1 MNPDRASTL
10 PSKNAPCPCGSG
22 KKFKRCCGLT
32 GGKTEMAR
40 GNIQPLVELYQQ
52 GKLPAAE
59 RLAVQ
64 LLRKQPDDASL
75 VEIAAAVA
83 LQTGNLEQAVSRFNR
98 QIELQPGNA
107 LAHSNLCMALHSLG
121 RDEEA
126 YLQGQQ
132 AITLDPQLAEA
143 WNNLGNIYKSGN
155 HLQGALEHYEKA
167 LQLNSSDPGVFVNAG
182 TVSQLLG
189 DLETAEKRYRQAI
202 EVAPQFAPAWNNLG
216 TALQRLERPDEAD
229 RAFRQS
235 LALQPDNPEFL
246 TNYGSFLIE
255 RSETD
260 QARQLF
266 ERVIKTSPGNIG
278 AWVSMGILYDR
289 QGDED
294 SARQY
299 YDKALQL
306 DPDNST
312 VHCNMAYRLYEIGEQ
327 QQSVDHFVHA
337 LKTNPNSAK
346 ALAGLGKAMLRQ
358 DDHVKAEDYIDRAMQ
373 LAPWDIHA
381 HIAKASLF
389 EARRDY
395 EKAET
400 EWIYVIEHKP
410 STAEGYIE
418 LANHYASEDRLLAAR
433 EQYHNAEKNDA
444 VNARL
449 YHAWS
454 TMEERVHNLD
464 EAERLAK
471 KARELSPSYSGLN
484 VLQAKLARR
493 RKDYEGALALLEQV
507 DKDAITNNL
516 HKSGYCF
523 ELGAIY
529 DKLGRYPEAFAA
541 YDEANQAKNR
551 MVGRVYNPQ
560 DDAERFERWK
570 NMFSTEN
577 WPRLREQPAPEDTTR
592 PRPVFIVGFPRSGTS
607 LLEQILGSHAQ
618 IAPAGELSFMNDLA
632 TSTGQDIAGLDID
645 FPALLQNSDKPVPDS
660 MLQTMRDY
668 YLDKTQELGITDDK
682 TRWVTDKM
690 PHNAVL
696 IGLIRLVFPQSPVIH
711 ISRHPLNSCLSAFFS
726 NFKSSHRYTSSL
738 AGTAQ
743 HYKNV
748 MELIEHYRQVGIGFL
763 EVHYEDLVTDQET
776 VTRRILEYIGA
787 PWDDAC
793 LAHHKSDR
801 VVRTASYEQV
811 TRKVYTSSLYRYRD
825 YHDAV
830 QDIIPILEQTI
841 RHFGYTTD

>member
-1 MNPDRASTL
+1 MPTTR
-10 PSKNAPCPCGSG
+10 GS
-22 KKFKRCCGLT
+22 
-32 GGKTEMAR
+32 
-40 GNIQPLVELYQQ
+40 IQPLVELYEQ
-52 GKLPAAE
+52 GKFPAAE

-64 LLRKQPDDASL
+64 LLRTRPDDASL

-126 YLQGQQ
+126 YVQGQQ

-143 WNNLGNIYKSGN
+143 WNNLGNIYKTGN

-167 LQLNSSDPGVFVNAG
+167 LQLDSSDPRVFVNAG
-182 TVSQLLG
+182 TISQLLG
-189 DLETAEKRYRQAI
+189 DLDNAEKRYRQAI
-202 EVAPQFAPAWNNLG
+202 EVAPQFAPSWNNLG
-216 TALQRLERPDEAD
+216 TALQRLERHDEAD

-235 LALQPDNPEFL
+235 LTLQPDNPEFL
-246 TNYGSFLIE
+246 TNYGSFLLE

-260 QARQLF
+260 QAHRLF
-266 ERVIKTSPGNIG
+266 EQAIKTSPGYIG
-278 AWVSMGILYDR
+278 AWVSLGILYDR

-294 SARQY
+294 AARQN

-327 QQSVDHFVHA
+327 KQAVDHFVRA

-358 DDHVKAEDYIDRAMQ
+358 DEHGKAEDYIDRAMK
-373 LAPWDIHA
+373 LAPWDIYA
-381 HIAKASLF
+381 HIAKASLL
-389 EARRDY
+389 EARHDY
-395 EKAET
+395 EKAEA
-400 EWIYVIEHKP
+400 EWKYVIEHKP
-410 STAEGYIE
+410 SMAEGYIE
-418 LANHYASEDRLLAAR
+418 LANHYASENRLSAAR
-433 EQYHNAEKNDA
+433 EQYHSAEKNSA
-444 VNARL
+444 VDARL

-454 TMEERVHNLD
+454 TMEERVHKLD

-493 RKDYEGALALLEQV
+493 RKDNEGALALLERV
-507 DKDAITNNL
+507 DTDAIESSQQKAN
-516 HKSGYCF
+516 YYF
-523 ELGAIY
+523 ELGAIL
-529 DKLGRYPEAFAA
+529 DKMKRYPEAFAA

-551 MVGRVYNPQ
+551 MIGRVYDPR
-560 DDAERFERWK
+560 DDAEKFERWK
-570 NMFSTEN
+570 KMFSAEN
-577 WPRLREQPAPEDTTR
+577 WPHLREQSAPEDETR

-607 LLEQILGSHAQ
+607 LLEQILGSHPQ
-618 IAPAGELSFMNDLA
+618 ITAAGELAFMNDLA
-632 TSTGQDIAGLDID
+632 TTTGQQINGFDLN
-645 FPALLQNSDKPVPDS
+645 FRALLNNPDRPAPDG
-660 MLQTMRDY
+660 MLLAMRDY
-668 YLDKTQELGITDDK
+668 YLDKTQKLGITDDK

-696 IGLIRLVFPQSPVIH
+696 IGLIRLMFPQSPIIH
-711 ISRHPLNSCLSAFFS
+711 IARHPLNSCLSAYFS

-738 AGTAQ
+738 EGTAR
-743 HYKNV
+743 HYRNV
-748 MELIEHYRQVGIGFL
+748 MELIEHYRQIGIGFL
-763 EVHYEDLVTDQET
+763 EVHYEDLVTDQES
-776 VTRRILEYIGA
+776 VTRRLLEYINV

-811 TRKVYTSSLYRYRD
+811 TRKVYTSSLYRYRN

-830 QDIIPILEQTI
+830 QGIIPILESTI